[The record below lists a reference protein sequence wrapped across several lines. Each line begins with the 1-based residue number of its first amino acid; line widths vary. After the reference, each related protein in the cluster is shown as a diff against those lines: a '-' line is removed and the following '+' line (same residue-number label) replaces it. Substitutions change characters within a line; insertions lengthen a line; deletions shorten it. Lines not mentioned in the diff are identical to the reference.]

1 MTNAMPALLALLLVF
16 SLPAMAVSAANPS
29 AAGSHVDERYEA
41 TTVQSVEPTALDGTT
56 NRLELTGET
65 RTDTVDYSTT
75 LGTELATADDELRSE
90 YDRYTIL
97 DHEFDEATSD
107 EQISMIRSAR
117 EYVQNRT
124 NELEDRSHTAAAAH
138 ANNEISSEQFI
149 QKLIRNHNEANSLA
163 DTIDEIDDKED
174 QILGYSIDLTEDEH
188 RLDMQQ
194 GSVRSLADGTT
205 QETATG
211 QTIEIETSE
220 NGYQLET
227 IVDDTYVV
235 ETTRFDNRDRDG
247 WDEFDE
253 TIDAFHHTEDLYPWA
268 AEDGE
273 TSFRDRNEDPANF
286 YHAEISHSQ
295 GVLSTFLDSNS
306 GEIYHEVQELSLD
319 SLPISETTTETDNG
333 LVLTHNETPSNG
345 PIEIIVNDSESDDPV
360 ESATVSIDGIEA
372 GETDDEGTIWLLPPD
387 EEYTVEV
394 EANGGEVEL
403 TIP

>member
-16 SLPAMAVSAANPS
+16 SLPAMAVSAASPS
-29 AAGSHVDERYEA
+29 ATGTHVDERYEA
-41 TTVQSVEPTALDGTT
+41 TTVQSVEPTTVDGTT
-56 NRLELTGET
+56 NRLELPGET
-65 RTDTVDYSTT
+65 RTDTIDYSTP

-97 DHEFDEATSD
+97 DHEFDEASSD
-107 EQISMIRSAR
+107 EQISMIREAR

-124 NELEDRSHTAAAAH
+124 NELEDRSHTAATAH
-138 ANNEISSEQFI
+138 ADGEISSEQFI
-149 QKLIRNHNEANSLA
+149 QTLVRNHNEANSLA
-163 DTIDEIDDKED
+163 DTIDEIDDKEG

-194 GSVRSLADGTT
+194 GSVRALAD
-205 QETATG
+205 ATDQDNTE

-235 ETTRFDNRDRDG
+235 ETTRSDNRDRDG

-295 GVLSTFLDSNS
+295 GVLSSFLGSNS

-319 SLPISETTTETDNG
+319 SLPVSETTTETDDG

-360 ESATVSIDGIEA
+360 ESATVSIDGIEV

-387 EEYTVEV
+387 EEYTVQAETTD
-394 EANGGEVEL
+394 GEVEL